1 MSRISIKKIKKYKNK
16 KKITCLTA
24 YSSSITKIIDKYV
37 DVILIGD
44 SLGTVIYGM
53 KNTQKVTMS
62 MMIMHGK
69 AVMNSSNRAF
79 TIIDMPYNSYRNP
92 KEALTNAKKLLNLT
106 KCQAIKIEADHKTI
120 DIIKFLKRKGIII
133 VSHIG
138 VTPQKFKDFG
148 KIRHIGNTKKERER
162 TIDLAIQLEKVGSS
176 MIVLECIKEDL
187 AKELLKLSEST
198 TKKSKSKNFKYQFS
212 FSDGCGLNRT
222 FDTPTF
228 FNVFIMEYKYIIA
241 FPLSSR
247 CVVSNGQTPFK
258 LLVKTRIF

>member
-187 AKELLKLSEST
+187 AKEITNLLRIPTIGIGASLECDGQILVTDDILNMENLKKKPRFIKT
-198 TKKSKSKNFKYQFS
+198 YANINKIIDKAVKNYTK
-212 FSDGCGLNRT
+212 DI
-222 FDTPTF
+222 
-228 FNVFIMEYKYIIA
+228 V
-241 FPLSSR
+241 
-247 CVVSNGQTPFK
+247 
-258 LLVKTRIF
+258 